1 MNRPERLSAAF
12 VDKVDRVGRYT
23 DGPGGHGMSLL
34 VRPRKDGLAKNWQQ
48 QLKVNGK
55 LRSLGLGSYPEVKLV
70 EARKVATE
78 QAAKLKEA
86 YPARPRKS
94 SFERL
99 LAEAEGRNLSVYP
112 TFAQVAEEALEHD
125 RRKWKGTA
133 TETQRRGLIKTY
145 LNPVLGDLEIDRI
158 SSDDIMEAL
167 RSIWHDKAPTARKAW
182 LALAATINY
191 SIGKNYVAI
200 DPLPKAK
207 IGLGR
212 QKATVEHRE
221 AIPYE
226 QIPEVWRVLQA
237 AKPSSVTRVIEL
249 IILTAARS
257 GEARGAGWG
266 EIDMADAI
274 WTLPPERMKGARQ
287 HRVPLSAPSI
297 DVIRQAREAAPSP
310 IHGHELIFPNGGGRE
325 VTRMMPLRFFQRRYE
340 GYTLHGFRSSFQD
353 WAAEQTDTPAEI
365 VEHALA
371 HLEGSA
377 TIRAYRRTDY
387 FEKRRELMD
396 AWANYVTAR

>member
-23 DGPGGHGMSLL
+23 DGPGGHGLSLL

-167 RSIWHDKAPTARKAW
+167 RSIWHDKAPTARKTW

-221 AIPYE
+221 A
-226 QIPEVWRVLQA
+226 QV
-237 AKPSSVTRVIEL
+237 
-249 IILTAARS
+249 
-257 GEARGAGWG
+257 
-266 EIDMADAI
+266 
-274 WTLPPERMKGARQ
+274 
-287 HRVPLSAPSI
+287 
-297 DVIRQAREAAPSP
+297 
-310 IHGHELIFPNGGGRE
+310 GGRS
-325 VTRMMPLRFFQRRYE
+325 TWRTPYGRSRR
-340 GYTLHGFRSSFQD
+340 
-353 WAAEQTDTPAEI
+353 
-365 VEHALA
+365 
-371 HLEGSA
+371 SA
-377 TIRAYRRTDY
+377 
-387 FEKRRELMD
+387 
-396 AWANYVTAR
+396 

>member
-23 DGPGGHGMSLL
+23 DGPGGHGLSLL

-125 RRKWKGTA
+125 RRKWKGTT

-182 LALAATINY
+182 LALVATINY

-237 AKPSSVTRVIEL
+237 AKPSSVTRVIEFL
-249 IILTAARS
+249 ILTAARS
-257 GEARGAGWG
+257 GEARGARWG
-266 EIDMADAI
+266 EFDMADAI

-340 GYTLHGFRSSFQD
+340 GYTLHGFRSTFQD

-387 FEKRRELMD
+387 FEKRRELMG